1 MNEVNI
7 VGSYQNPYKSRI
19 DALAALVMAEV
30 TRSHCKALASK
41 TAPASPQTKR

>member
-7 VGSYQNPYKSRI
+7 VGSYQNPHKSRI

-30 TRSHCKALASK
+30 TRAHCKNLPPK
-41 TAPASPQTKR
+41 TAPAAPQTKQ

>member
-7 VGSYQNPYKSRI
+7 VGSYQNPHKARI

-30 TRSHCKALASK
+30 TRLHCKALVPK
-41 TAPASPQTKR
+41 KVQASPQSKQ